1 MRVPSG
7 IRLRAVDLLELYSQG
22 LKGAIEPVR
31 LAFTQ
36 PLTMVAAGA
45 REQLYVRIMLDLLY
59 PKGTEPTLFDLD
71 QPGQQS
77 RVGLTV
83 RGRDGTTFRLL
94 QDVHTGRRA
103 LQRLVDGKAEAIS
116 NAAAEI
122 AQAVTAQIGFPQED
136 MLRELFFAVADD
148 LPSRRAR
155 APAAAPQSAAPSPSG
170 KADKPLPPGFGESG
184 GAPAPSAA
192 KPLPPGFSDE
202 GAPVAGPRDE
212 PALRR
217 RLAEIDASLGAVQ
230 GVKDLEFEIDGLQ
243 KRLFELDGK
252 LKPLLTLRR
261 SAQQA
266 EEQAK
271 RYADLDGVPGDLVEQ
286 GERLRRIRT
295 EHDRDLERMG
305 GERDQLLESAKTLD
319 RRGRQNPIA
328 VAQQDRFV
336 QAGVGVGVGAILLGV
351 IGALSFPP
359 LRWLAFLD
367 IPAFGVALYGGLRVL
382 GNLES
387 GAAVA
392 RRLERLDIEK
402 KRQEERFRI
411 DEQHLTA
418 ILKQHGY
425 TIEQLPDLAAR
436 LTTRSEAQRLVEQTR
451 AALTEAEKAGDVQ
464 TLEAQQHEQQ
474 ARLRSLEE
482 QLQGQ
487 GGFTG
492 HGDLEREKADIEAA
506 LAAPAAPA
514 SAAEPE
520 PSPAA
525 VETASSRGLQ
535 PAPDLGRR
543 LLELARDVFLQP
555 IEEIAAG
562 YAPRASQMLA
572 TLTDGRY
579 REVRFVHNL
588 QTHLVDG
595 ASGEELPFGFLPAAD
610 RDLAWLSIK
619 IALVEGALKRARV
632 PLVFDRSLDGLPD
645 AKGPLLARMLA
656 FLAGGAQVVCIT
668 AKTTIR

>member
-1 MRVPSG
+1 M
-7 IRLRAVDLLELYSQG
+7 DLLELYVQG
-22 LKGAIEPVR
+22 LKGAVEPTR
-31 LAFTQ
+31 LAFNQ
-36 PLTMVAAGA
+36 PVTMVAAGE

-71 QPGQQS
+71 QAGQQS

-83 RGRDGTTFRLL
+83 RGRDGTVFRLL

-103 LQRLVDGKAEAIS
+103 LQRVVDGKAEAIS

-122 AQAVTAQIGFPQED
+122 AQSVTAQIGFPQED
-136 MLRELFFAVADD
+136 ILRELFFAVQDD

-155 APAAAPQSAAPSPSG
+155 ATAAGTTAASSGAAPASA
-170 KADKPLPPGFGESG
+170 KADKPLPPGFGAPSSEKPGG
-184 GAPAPSAA
+184 GAPEAAA
-192 KPLPPGFSDE
+192 KPLPPGFSEE
-202 GAPVAGPRDE
+202 GAPVGGPRDE
-212 PALRR
+212 VALRS
-217 RLAEIDASLGAVQ
+217 RLAEIDAALGAAQ

-266 EEQAK
+266 EEQVK
-271 RYADLDGVPGDLVEQ
+271 RFTDLESVPADLVEQ

-295 EHDRDLERMG
+295 EHDRDLERMSA
-305 GERDQLLESAKTLD
+305 ERDHLLESSTTLD
-319 RRGRQNPIA
+319 RRGRQNPMA
-328 VAQQDRFV
+328 VAQKDRFV
-336 QAGVGVGVGAILLGV
+336 QAGVGVGVGAILLGL

-367 IPAFGVALYGGLRVL
+367 IPGFGLALYGGLRVL
-382 GNLES
+382 GDLEG

-392 RRLERLDIEK
+392 RRLERIDTER
-402 KRQEERFRI
+402 KRAEERFRI

-418 ILKQHGY
+418 ILKQHGF
-425 TIEQLPDLAAR
+425 TLEQLPDLAAR
-436 LTTRSEAQRLVEQTR
+436 LTARVEAQRLVEQTR
-451 AALTEAEKAGDVQ
+451 GALAEAEKAGDVQ
-464 TLEAQQHEQQ
+464 SLEGQQHEAQ

-487 GGFTG
+487 GGFGG
-492 HGDLEREKADIEAA
+492 HGDLEREKAEIEAA

-514 SAAEPE
+514 PVPTPE
-520 PSPAA
+520 RVPPAA
-525 VETASSRGLQ
+525 ETASSRGAQ

-543 LLELARDVFLQP
+543 LLELARDVLLQP
-555 IEEIAAG
+555 IEDIATA
-562 YAPRASQMLA
+562 YTPRASQMLA
-572 TLTDGRY
+572 TLTDGRF
-579 REVRFVHNL
+579 REVRFVNGL
-588 QTHLVDG
+588 QTHLVDA

-619 IALVEGALKRARV
+619 LALIEGALKRGRV

-656 FLAGGAQVVCIT
+656 FLAGSTQVVCIT